1 MLFLAVLFLAVL
13 FQAVLQVLRAIKV
26 ERNQRFTWDE
36 ETLFYK
42 LSLTKN
48 RLKLKPKWI
57 GCSSKRWRWGNLETG
72 MEMFFLL
79 LLSRW
84 TLSRKK
90 ERRRIRSKRKREEKW
105 KWNEELNKKPGT
117 FKKFAWRRKRSFV
130 FWFVDSNEVMRT
142 QMTWWAEWLPPRCG
156 CRREKSRVL
165 IPRQHSR
172 KIVKNPRQTR
182 IFNLGGDLDTMK
194 GNYDRNKAS
203 SNTR

>member
-1 MLFLAVLFLAVL
+1 MKKLF
-13 FQAVLQVLRAIKV
+13 
-26 ERNQRFTWDE
+26 
-36 ETLFYK
+36 FYK

-90 ERRRIRSKRKREEKW
+90 ERRRIRSKRKREKKW

-142 QMTWWAEWLPPRCG
+142 QMTWWAEWLSG
-156 CRREKSRVL
+156 FLLDVGVAEKSRGFSSHANIQGRL
-165 IPRQHSR
+165 S
-172 KIVKNPRQTR
+172 KIRGK
-182 IFNLGGDLDTMK
+182 LGSLT
-194 GNYDRNKAS
+194 
-203 SNTR
+203 